1 MDASVYFHAVIA
13 ELSSFIYQIVYKPI
27 IIC

>member
-1 MDASVYFHAVIA
+1 MDASGHFHAMIA